1 MVIQPNM
8 SVLDIVK
15 VWQDTSEVFERF
27 NISLN
32 NGEKLHS
39 VVNER
44 TLTILLDELN
54 RRVNSSKMTCI
65 KGG

>member
-8 SVLDIVK
+8 SVVDIVK

-54 RRVNSSKMTCI
+54 RRVNSSKITCI

>member
-8 SVLDIVK
+8 SVVDIVK

>member
-8 SVLDIVK
+8 SVVDIVK

-27 NISLN
+27 NISIN
-32 NGEKLHS
+32 NGEKLCS

>member
-8 SVLDIVK
+8 SVVDIVK

-32 NGEKLHS
+32 NGEKLQS
-39 VVNER
+39 IVNER

-54 RRVNSSKMTCI
+54 RKVNSSKMTCI

>member
-1 MVIQPNM
+1 M
-8 SVLDIVK
+8 SVVDIVK

-27 NISLN
+27 NISIN
-32 NGEKLHS
+32 NGEKLCS